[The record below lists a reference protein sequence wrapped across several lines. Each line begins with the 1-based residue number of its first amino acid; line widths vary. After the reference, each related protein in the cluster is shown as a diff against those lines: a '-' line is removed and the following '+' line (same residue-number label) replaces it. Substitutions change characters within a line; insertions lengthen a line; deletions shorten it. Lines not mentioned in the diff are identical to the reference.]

1 MLVHMFPAEL
11 SLVSVFN
18 TKQLRERGVAPS
30 DLRRAISDGKV
41 IRLKRGWYT
50 NVVGEHAADQHR
62 LRVLAELRDH
72 PGTVASHHSGAA
84 LLRLPVH
91 RPDWTRVHLMRTG
104 PGLAQNRAGVV
115 IHQRVGDAASCDP
128 ALVVAQTALF
138 CPVSGLMA
146 LDHALRNKT
155 VRLRDFD
162 HWAKALEA
170 HAGRAH
176 LRVVRRLCDDL
187 HESPLESR
195 TTYVLDCWGWTMQPQ
210 FEVPGTPHRVDGR
223 LKGTRV
229 LVECDGKG
237 KYDEPGASVR
247 EKVREDDL
255 RALNWQ
261 VVRVTTELLDER
273 STLALRVRN
282 AVEMDRRFSALAG

>member
-1 MLVHMFPAEL
+1 MLPPEL
-11 SLVSVFN
+11 SMVSVFN
-18 TKQLRERGVAPS
+18 TKQLRDRGIAPS
-30 DLRRAISDGKV
+30 DLRRAITEGTV

-50 NVVGEHAADQHR
+50 TVVGEHAADRHR

-104 PGLAQNRAGVV
+104 RGLAQNRAGVI
-115 IHQRVGDAASCDP
+115 IHQRVGDAAGCDP
-128 ALVVAQTALF
+128 ALVIAQTALV

-146 LDHALRNKT
+146 LDHALRNGT
-155 VRLRDFD
+155 VRVRDFD
-162 HWAKALEA
+162 RWAKELAE
-170 HAGRAH
+170 HAGRAR
-176 LRVVRRLCDDL
+176 LRVVRRLCDEL

-195 TTYVLDCWGWTMQPQ
+195 TSYVLDCWGWTMEPQ
-210 FEVPGTPHRVDGR
+210 FEVPGTPHRADGR

-229 LVECDGKG
+229 LIECDGKG
-237 KYDEPGASVR
+237 KYDEPGSSVR

-255 RALNWQ
+255 RALDWQ

-273 STLALRVRN
+273 TTLARRVRN
-282 AVEMDRRFSALAG
+282 AVEADRRLSALTG